1 LQGYKNILFSF
12 QLAGLVVFNKDPT
25 VWLDGA
31 RIPQKYICKYKKN
44 NFVTKWYIIDHDSS
58 KSLFG
63 SGNCSKQSIL
73 MKYNKDLSD
82 GLA

>member
-31 RIPQKYICKYKKN
+31 RIPQKYICKYKK
-44 NFVTKWYIIDHDSS
+44 IILSPNGISLIMILQKVYLAVEIAQS
-58 KSLFG
+58 KV
-63 SGNCSKQSIL
+63 
-73 MKYNKDLSD
+73 Y
-82 GLA
+82 